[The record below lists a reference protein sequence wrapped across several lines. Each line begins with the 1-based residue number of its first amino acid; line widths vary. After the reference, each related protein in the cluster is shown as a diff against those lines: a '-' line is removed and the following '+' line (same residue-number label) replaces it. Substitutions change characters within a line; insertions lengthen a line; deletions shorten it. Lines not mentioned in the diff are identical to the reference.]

1 MRTTT
6 AALVAVLALPAA
18 LDGQT
23 ARRESAWSLP
33 RTPWGHPD
41 LQGRWTSAT
50 LTPLQRPTELGSKEF
65 FTESEAAEYAKT
77 ARERFIKEN
86 NLGFDETFSGEL
98 TRGVW
103 EEDRAIVPTRRTSL
117 IVGPTGRIPPQ
128 TPEAQARAQA
138 RNAGDRPRFE
148 IADSP
153 EERTLTE
160 RCLWFPVQGPPMLPS
175 TIYNS
180 NFEFVQTPHAI
191 LIHTEL
197 GGGVRIIALDG
208 RPRLPEAIRF
218 WQGHS
223 RGHWEGDAL
232 VVETTNFSEKREF
245 RGSGAN
251 LHVIERF
258 TRVSDGMIRYA
269 FTVEDATT
277 WIAPWSAE
285 VPMIRLTG
293 LLYEFACHE
302 GNYGL
307 AGILRGARFAERP

>member
-1 MRTTT
+1 MRIASAT
-6 AALVAVLALPAA
+6 LIAVLALLAS
-18 LDGQT
+18 LHGQT
-23 ARRESAWSLP
+23 GRRESAWSL

-65 FTESEAAEYAKT
+65 FTESEAVEYAKT

-86 NLGFDETFSGEL
+86 NLEYDETFSGEL
-98 TRGVW
+98 TKGVW

-128 TPEAQARAQA
+128 TPEAQARARA

-148 IADSP
+148 LADSP

-180 NFEFVQTPHAI
+180 NFEFVQTPQAI

-197 GGGVRIIALDG
+197 GGGFRIIALDG
-208 RPRLPEAIRF
+208 RPRLPDAIRF
-218 WQGHS
+218 WQGNS
-223 RGHWEGDAL
+223 RGHWEGDTL
-232 VVETTNFSEKREF
+232 VVETTNFSETREF

-251 LHVIERF
+251 LHVVERF
-258 TRVSDGMIRYA
+258 TRVSDGMLLYA

-277 WIAPWSAE
+277 WTAPWSAE
-285 VPMIRLTG
+285 VPMVRLTG